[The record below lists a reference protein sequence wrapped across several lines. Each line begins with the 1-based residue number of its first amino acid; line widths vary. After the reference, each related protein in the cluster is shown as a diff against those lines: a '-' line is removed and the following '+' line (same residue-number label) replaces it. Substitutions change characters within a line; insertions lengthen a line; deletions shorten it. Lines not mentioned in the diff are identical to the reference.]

1 MNRSGENGSFSGS
14 DRSNDYLLVNDTENI
29 SLEENDNTTPTSVI
43 TLVQQE
49 DLKRLLQEVRQLVD
63 QIREN
68 EGDPVK
74 ACESVTK
81 IWHMYYD
88 NIPFRKDV
96 GDILSECGYVT
107 CTYRM
112 LKSLRKRGF
121 SHWTNKNIWR
131 TSHNLLDN
139 AWNYSHDS
147 DDFAA
152 ELARQNVLDVLF
164 DTLIDYDGKVPSKK
178 PEYFVLKS
186 TLSIINN
193 IARRPENKAI
203 FKNYQNPFT
212 ILIKFKSVQDDFIK
226 VLCLLILAA
235 IADVRESHL
244 LTDDRDTIHTIIQW
258 MGIQIDVDQRKPTHL
273 GFSAA
278 ELAFALDKLSIDGNT
293 EKILDG
299 RALNAFQRMLNTTDV
314 YQQTGA
320 AKCIWTLSF
329 QPSARK
335 RIKDDK
341 KIVDTLKRLKTV
353 EKDARLLEAVTGAL
367 WVLFD
372 TMEKKTTSNVDPS
385 KPQHV
390 FISYHQRDKETVRQ
404 IWHRL
409 QREGYDVWIDLERM
423 SGDLLEAMS
432 TAVEDSSVVI
442 LCVSE
447 GYKQDQRCHTTA
459 NYAYN
464 QEKGFI
470 PLFMQSS
477 YQPDGWLGMLLAS
490 KLYFDFSGDVNEDFD
505 ENMDRFLRELNIQV
519 AKQGPKA
526 LPDVTNTAAQPIP
539 ALLPYNESGN
549 IPQSR
554 SRSPRL
560 DIREPSVPIQAQLS
574 PASST
579 ALAIPEVRSVRVP
592 LTAGPPETFA
602 RMTRRDVEEWLKSNE
617 LDGCVEYFKSMT
629 GKMLWQLK
637 SMKKEAPNHYL
648 NILKEDYELRGSDI
662 LAFGQALDELE

>member
-1 MNRSGENGSFSGS
+1 MNRSGLISGP

-29 SLEENDNTTPTSVI
+29 SLEENDNNAPTSVI

-49 DLKRLLQEVRQLVD
+49 DLKKLLQEVRQVVAK
-63 QIREN
+63 IREY
-68 EGDPVK
+68 EADPVK
-74 ACESVTK
+74 ACECVTNL
-81 IWHMYYD
+81 WHMYYD
-88 NIPFRKDV
+88 YIPFRKDI
-96 GDILSECGYVT
+96 GDTLSECGYAT

-112 LKSLRKRGF
+112 LKSLKKRGF
-121 SHWTNKNIWR
+121 TQWSNKNVWR

-152 ELARQNVLDVLF
+152 ELARQNVLEVLF
-164 DTLIDYDGKVPSKK
+164 EILIDYDGKVPSKK
-178 PEYFVLKS
+178 PEYFIMKS

-203 FKNYQNPFT
+203 VRHYGNPFK

-235 IADVRESHL
+235 IADVKEAHL

-258 MGIQIDVDQRKPTHL
+258 MGIQIDVDPRKPTNL

-278 ELAFALDKLSIDGNT
+278 ELAFALGKLSIDGNT

-299 RALNAFQRMLNTTDV
+299 KALTAFQRMLDTTDV

-329 QPSARK
+329 QPSART
-335 RIKDDK
+335 RIKKDK

-353 EKDARLLEAVTGAL
+353 EKDTLLLEAVTGAL

-372 TMEKKTTSNVDPS
+372 TMEKKTTSNADPS

-390 FISYHQRDKETVRQ
+390 FISYHQRDKETVRK
-404 IWHRL
+404 IWQALRNK
-409 QREGYDVWIDLERM
+409 GYDVWIDLERM
-423 SGDLLEAMS
+423 SGDMLEAMS

-447 GYKQDQRCHTTA
+447 GYKQDQRCRTTA
-459 NYAYN
+459 NYTFK

-470 PLFMQSS
+470 PLYMQGS
-477 YQPDGWLGMLLAS
+477 YEPDGWLGMLLAT
-490 KLYFDFSGDVNEDFD
+490 KLYFDFSGEEDFD

-519 AKQGPKA
+519 TKQCPKA
-526 LPDVTNTAAQPIP
+526 LPDVATAAAQSLP
-539 ALLPYNESGN
+539 ALQPSTEFRNN
-549 IPQSR
+549 SR
-554 SRSPRL
+554 SLRL
-560 DIREPSVPIQAQLS
+560 EIREPSVPVQAELS
-574 PASST
+574 QASST
-579 ALAIPEVRSVRVP
+579 AIAIPEEQRSIRVP
-592 LTAGPPETFA
+592 LTPGPPETFA
-602 RMTRRDVEEWLKSNE
+602 RMKKEHVKEWLNE
-617 LDGCVEYFKSMT
+617 NGLESCVETFKSMT

-637 SMKKEAPNHYL
+637 SMKTEAPTHYL
-648 NILKEDYELRGSDI
+648 NMLKDDYELRGSDI
-662 LAFGQALDELE
+662 LAFGQALDDLN